1 MKNYFRY
8 QKLIGLGLILSTILA
23 VYAFES
29 DKIYWYVGLPL
40 GIWLLVSKQKLLI
53 IDEEDDR
60 ESQ

>member
-23 VYAFES
+23 IYAFES
-29 DKIYWYVGLPL
+29 DKIYWCVGLPL

-60 ESQ
+60 ESR